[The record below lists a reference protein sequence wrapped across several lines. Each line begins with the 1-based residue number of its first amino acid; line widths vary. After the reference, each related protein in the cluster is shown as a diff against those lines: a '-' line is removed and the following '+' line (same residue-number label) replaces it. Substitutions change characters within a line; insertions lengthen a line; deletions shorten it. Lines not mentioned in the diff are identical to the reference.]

1 MLLYGNFQCF
11 LFNIFRIF
19 YFFVKVSSKEGDV
32 QVTAKNKAVC
42 GLYEDPI
49 SVPCALFEPNQQGT
63 GLWYS
68 SLKRRWDE
76 QCKNKELHLLSAGQ
90 LRTFQE
96 ILTQLHCKYEEL
108 NRSTHHLYLSQLSIS
123 IGNISWSAD
132 KPGNLP
138 HRRPYFPRWEVQ
150 ITLPQMRDI
159 VQLFGV

>member
-63 GLWYS
+63 GL
-68 SLKRRWDE
+68 
-76 QCKNKELHLLSAGQ
+76 
-90 LRTFQE
+90 
-96 ILTQLHCKYEEL
+96 
-108 NRSTHHLYLSQLSIS
+108 
-123 IGNISWSAD
+123 
-132 KPGNLP
+132 
-138 HRRPYFPRWEVQ
+138 
-150 ITLPQMRDI
+150 
-159 VQLFGV
+159 